1 MKKYLFTIVL
11 VLGLTQ
17 AAFAG
22 QMKKDS
28 KGSYYV
34 KDNGSRATSEWVTMD
49 SDSDGKE
56 EYYYFDAKG
65 YLTTSGKTA
74 DGYDVN
80 SKGQWIKDGKV
91 QLKEKSTTKKDASNG
106 NIISDTVGAVTD
118 AYGKSIDA
126 GQKAVEAGVDAA
138 EKIVDNTMDA
148 VNNMYGGLF
157 SNEVNEAKDAYKD
170 AVKDVKKAYSDAL
183 DEYKSE
189 YGNAMKDYSN
199 QISDMFKGFG
209 F

>member
-1 MKKYLFTIVL
+1 MKKYFLTVVL
-11 VLGLTQ
+11 VLGLSQ
-17 AAFAG
+17 VAFAG

-34 KDNGSRATSEWVTMD
+34 KDNGKHATSEWVTMD

-56 EYYYFDAKG
+56 EYYYFDSKG

-80 SKGQWIKDGKV
+80 SKGQWVKNGKV
-91 QLKEKSTTKKDASNG
+91 QLKEKSTTKKDASDG

-126 GQKAVEAGVDAA
+126 GQKAVEAGIDVGVKA
-138 EKIVDNTMDA
+138 VGDA
-148 VNNMYGGLF
+148 VDVVDKMYGGLF
-157 SNEVNEAKDAYKD
+157 KNEANELKDAYKD
-170 AVKDVKKAYSDAL
+170 AAKDLKK
-183 DEYKSE
+183 E
-189 YGNAMKDYSN
+189 YGDIMNDYKKEMNDYMKDYSN
-199 QISDMFKGFG
+199 QLGDIFSGFG